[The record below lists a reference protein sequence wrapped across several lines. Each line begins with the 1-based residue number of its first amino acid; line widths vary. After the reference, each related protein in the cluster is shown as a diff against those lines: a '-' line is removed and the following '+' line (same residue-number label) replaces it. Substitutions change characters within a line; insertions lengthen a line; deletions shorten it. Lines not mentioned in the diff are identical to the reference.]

1 MRVIRSVGPI
11 YLAAATARSLSF
23 PLQYHTAY
31 TQILLFIQYVVASRV
46 YLCWLLILH
55 VATFK
60 ELNKLIPL
68 RIREDIF
75 GNGGIATLTGK
86 IKTLTNSWA
95 LYWQVDNGR
104 PALFCSLLSSSGMTF
119 RFLSTFSVARIL
131 FLERP
136 RRISRLLY
144 SFSQYRDIRVHIYT
158 ISK

>member
-1 MRVIRSVGPI
+1 MLTWNACHQICRANISGGGHRT
-11 YLAAATARSLSF
+11 LSLF
-23 PLQYHTAY
+23 NITAY

-86 IKTLTNSWA
+86 SKLSQIAGRCTGKLTMGA
-95 LYWQVDNGR
+95 R
-104 PALFCSLLSSSGMTF
+104 PSFVLSY
-119 RFLSTFSVARIL
+119 
-131 FLERP
+131 
-136 RRISRLLY
+136 RRAG
-144 SFSQYRDIRVHIYT
+144 
-158 ISK
+158 